1 MTDRDSATSP
11 PGEGNDLTLQTNVGR
26 LRASYSAWNREG
38 DIGAIVD
45 QLDPEIE
52 FQAFRDESPEGRT
65 FFHGHEGVRR
75 WARDVSEAW
84 SEIIF
89 EPVELVEAADRV
101 LVVVKTRTVG
111 RASGVQ
117 SEGML
122 GHLWTMGPDGKAIRL
137 ELFGDLD
144 SARRAFERAPSASPE
159 HH

>member
-65 FFHGHEGVRR
+65 FFEHVTAMVEEYRM
-75 WARDVSEAW
+75 
-84 SEIIF
+84 
-89 EPVELVEAADRV
+89 EPEDKKSR
-101 LVVVKTRTVG
+101 
-111 RASGVQ
+111 
-117 SEGML
+117 
-122 GHLWTMGPDGKAIRL
+122 GKA
-137 ELFGDLD
+137 
-144 SARRAFERAPSASPE
+144 A
-159 HH
+159 